1 VPERHDRPPTA
12 RQAEQKSEA
21 HVAGE
26 FLHRGRASHPRGK
39 DVSETEV
46 EAQTEASCQ
55 RFDGGGVAFGSSPAQ
70 LVIEVGDLE
79 GDAETL
85 PGREQQVSQAGRVG
99 AAGD

>member
-1 VPERHDRPPTA
+1 VPERHDRPPPA

-26 FLHRGRASHPRGK
+26 FLHRGRASHPRGQGA
-39 DVSETEV
+39 SETEV
-46 EAQTEASCQ
+46 EAQAQAPCQ
-55 RFDGGGVAFGSSPAQ
+55 RFDGGGVALRSAPAQ
-70 LVIEVGDLE
+70 LVVEVGDLE

-85 PGREQQVSQAGRVG
+85 PGREQQVNQAGRVG